1 MSEGTTSAPIVNGA
15 DPPVVIE
22 AHNIGKY
29 WLSINWESES

>member
-1 MSEGTTSAPIVNGA
+1 MSEGTTSLPTVNGA

-29 WLSINWESES
+29 RFSTNWESES